1 MAGYRKSQDK
11 KRLYR
16 GLGIAA
22 AVLAAG
28 ILFVVVL
35 LGAADR
41 VSVGG
46 SDKGEKQQ
54 KITYKGETY
63 VPRGNLE
70 TYLIAG
76 IDASG
81 KVQNVKEYD
90 GTGQCD
96 VLVVIVRDRSTD
108 KCQLLTIDRNTIT
121 AVKSLDD
128 DGTYEATTD
137 IQISLAHSMGLDQK
151 VRAENTVDAVSNLL
165 GGQKIDMYAMVNMSA
180 IQVVNDMVGGVTV
193 TIEDDFSE
201 RDPSLKKGET
211 VTLMGEHAENY
222 VRGRMDVAD
231 GTNQNRMSRQNTYEE
246 AFKPAFRSKCQEDSK
261 FPLEVY
267 HALED
272 YMTTNISAKKFSRL
286 AILMSDE
293 KEDTRLSI
301 DGTYGLDELDW
312 QTFTPDKDSLQ
323 EAILQLFYEKEK

>member
-1 MAGYRKSQDK
+1 MARYRKNQDK

-46 SDKGEKQQ
+46 SDKSEKQQ

-81 KVQNVKEYD
+81 KVQNAKEYD

-108 KCQLLTIDRNTIT
+108 MCQLLTIDRNTIT

-137 IQISLAHSMGLDQK
+137 IQLSLAHSMGLDQK

-231 GTNQNRMSRQNTYEE
+231 GTNQNRIALQQQKQGGRFRYALSKIFIPYEVI
-246 AFKPAFRSKCQEDSK
+246 K
-261 FPLEVY
+261 FHYP
-267 HALED
+267 
-272 YMTTNISAKKFSRL
+272 
-286 AILMSDE
+286 
-293 KEDTRLSI
+293 
-301 DGTYGLDELDW
+301 
-312 QTFTPDKDSLQ
+312 
-323 EAILQLFYEKEK
+323 ILQKHRFLTPVMEVRRWGKLIFCGHLKRTTKELQYNNHMLDTEVEKAQTLLRNIGL

>member
-1 MAGYRKSQDK
+1 MARYRKNQDK

-46 SDKGEKQQ
+46 SDKSEKQQ

-96 VLVVIVRDRSTD
+96 VLVVVVRDRSTD

-286 AILMSDE
+286 AILVSDE
-293 KEDTRLSI
+293 KEDTKVSI